1 MRFSEFRKVPVPKW
15 RHSPA
20 AKNKT
25 RHFTI
30 DYQHIDPATAQAVLD
45 QAEAAFADVTSK
57 LKDFDRANEDKT
69 ITIFV
74 RENIGPHN
82 FPNASSKDC
91 KINLP
96 ARFLVPHGARTG
108 PAALH
113 GRGPTL
119 WHNIVNVC
127 FPPKIKGADRYALKF
142 YCEGLGGYM
151 QALLTKPHVK
161 WPPANYPTM
170 GLPVDETV
178 ATLMGQYGVLPLED
192 CFKHIGGTAHAP
204 ERRLAWL
211 EATSYVQYLMR
222 KNQRAFADFYCGRA
236 PFRKAFEGT
245 EADHWQEWLQ
255 ALQSYIS
262 ENFQLPPE
270 PGRD

>member
-1 MRFSEFRKVPVPKW
+1 MGFPAFRKAPVPKW
-15 RHSPA
+15 RHGPA

-30 DYQHIDPATAQAVLD
+30 DYQHIDPPTAKAVLD
-45 QAEAAFADVTSK
+45 HAEAAFADVTRE
-57 LKDFDRANEDKT
+57 LKGFDRANPGKT

-74 RENIGPHN
+74 RENLGQQN
-82 FPNASSKDC
+82 FPHASSKDC
-91 KINLP
+91 QINLP

-127 FPPKIKGADRYALKF
+127 FPAKIKGADARMLKF

-151 QALLTKPHVK
+151 QSLLAKPHAK

-170 GLPVDETV
+170 GLPVDEAV
-178 ATLMGQYGVLPLED
+178 ASLMGQYGVLSLED
-192 CFKHIGGTAHAP
+192 CFKHIGGMAHVP

-236 PFRKAFEGT
+236 PFRKGFGGSES
-245 EADHWQEWLQ
+245 DLWQEWLQ
-255 ALQSYIS
+255 AVEAYIS
-262 ENFQLPPE
+262 DNFELPPE
-270 PGRD
+270 PARD